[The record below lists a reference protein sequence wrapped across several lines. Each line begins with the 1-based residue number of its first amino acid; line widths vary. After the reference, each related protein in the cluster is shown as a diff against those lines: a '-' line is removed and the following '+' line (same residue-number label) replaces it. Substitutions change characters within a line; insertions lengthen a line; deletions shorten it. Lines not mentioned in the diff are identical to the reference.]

1 MPEPEINGAFQ
12 VAPRGGN
19 SEGEQRAQPVPAAP
33 GGQRGPQG
41 AGGSRQWRVA
51 VCPCRPPP
59 AASGVCA
66 PVVTRVPSARSIDCA
81 GVLKLRNS
89 DIELRKGETD
99 IGRKNTRVRLVFRVH
114 IPQPDGR
121 TLSLQV
127 ASNPIECCECPRQ
140 AGRPRAGACPSQ
152 ARPSFLLVCVC
163 RLRAVLPVTHTSL
176 CSHGHSAFLWAQPRA
191 TPLPGARSRQRSHV
205 IQMLRPRAGPLCSR
219 RGSVAAAWGLLP
231 LVMTLLI
238 FVSKLSHR
246 GSSVWLVKPWDP
258 REG

>member
-152 ARPSFLLVCVC
+152 ARPSFLLVCVSPAGC
-163 RLRAVLPVTHTSL
+163 AAGHTRIPVQSRAQRLPL
-176 CSHGHSAFLWAQPRA
+176 GSATCDPLAWRPLSPAFPCDPDAPASGR
-191 TPLPGARSRQRSHV
+191 TPLLPQG
-205 IQMLRPRAGPLCSR
+205 LGGR
-219 RGSVAAAWGLLP
+219 RLGSA
-231 LVMTLLI
+231 
-238 FVSKLSHR
+238 
-246 GSSVWLVKPWDP
+246 SSCDDFAHFC
-258 REG
+258 